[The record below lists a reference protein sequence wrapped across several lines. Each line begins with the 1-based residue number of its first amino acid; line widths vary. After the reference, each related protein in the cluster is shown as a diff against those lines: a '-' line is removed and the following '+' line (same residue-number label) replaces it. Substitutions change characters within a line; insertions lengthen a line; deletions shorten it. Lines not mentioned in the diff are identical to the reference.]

1 MIFLFHR
8 ARDSNLAQLMAR
20 RAGASRIIDTQIRI
34 CALKNTQ
41 QPPSILSQ
49 VCHIFSGHAQG
60 GGQIEPSTRV
70 TESADFFPFLL
81 IFYYFFIFWPQA
93 HEAGCWRPRRSD
105 PLSPAYF
112 VLLQGRFPV
121 IFMILD
127 FCLKLLQVEKS
138 VLYTQLSTPRA
149 EVHS

>member
-70 TESADFFPFLL
+70 NESADFFPFLAN
-81 IFYYFFIFWPQA
+81 FYYYFFFLA
-93 HEAGCWRPRRSD
+93 SGSGCWRPRRSD